1 MELFVVIPV
10 VLIIAF
16 AMGSLFKKVGLPPVV
31 GQILAGVIL
40 GIPLIRGSLF
50 DESSIVIID
59 FLAYLGIIFML
70 FMAGLEIDIDKIKET
85 SHESILLSLSSAI
98 ISFGLGFVFLIIA
111 FPEYGLLTTVMF
123 AGALMVTSE
132 ATNVVVLLDLNSL
145 KTRIGSIIMGAGALD
160 EIFVV
165 LFLAFLAVIGRG
177 GGLIELAA
185 IPLQLAVFAMIVF
198 IFFKLATKLFH
209 HHRHVG
215 GKESE
220 TFALMIIFVMVLA
233 GLSEVLGLG
242 FLLGAI
248 AGGFILQISLKG
260 PYEQQN
266 KTMTKVTQYIAL
278 GFFIPFFFANVGL
291 NFELFSLID
300 SLPLIVGTI
309 AIAFLGKML
318 GCLIVKPFSD
328 LSTKQL
334 YYIGW
339 AMNSRGAAEL
349 VIALAA
355 RQLGLIPLDVFS
367 ALVAMSIVTTIIF
380 PIVLAKGIKK
390 NPRLMDIQES

>member
-50 DESSIVIID
+50 DESSIVIIN

-85 SHESILLSLSSAI
+85 SHESILLSLSSAM

-328 LSTKQL
+328 LSIKQL

>member
-1 MELFVVIPV
+1 VELFVVIPV

-198 IFFKLATKLFH
+198 IFFKLATKLFQ

-328 LSTKQL
+328 LSIKQL

-390 NPRLMDIQES
+390 NPRLMHIQES

>member
-1 MELFVVIPV
+1 VELFVVIPV

-50 DESSIVIID
+50 DESSIVIIN

-165 LFLAFLAVIGRG
+165 IFLAFLAVIGRG

-185 IPLQLAVFAMIVF
+185 IPLQLAVFAIIVF
-198 IFFKLATKLFH
+198 VFFKFATKLFH

-278 GFFIPFFFANVGL
+278 GFFIPFFFANIGL
-291 NFELFSLID
+291 NFELYSLLD

-309 AIAFLGKML
+309 TIAFLGKML
-318 GCLIVKPFSD
+318 GCLIVKPFSE
-328 LSTKQL
+328 LSLKQL

-367 ALVAMSIVTTIIF
+367 ALVAMSIVTTIVF
-380 PIVLAKGIKK
+380 PLVLARGIKK
-390 NPRLMDIQES
+390 NPRLMDI